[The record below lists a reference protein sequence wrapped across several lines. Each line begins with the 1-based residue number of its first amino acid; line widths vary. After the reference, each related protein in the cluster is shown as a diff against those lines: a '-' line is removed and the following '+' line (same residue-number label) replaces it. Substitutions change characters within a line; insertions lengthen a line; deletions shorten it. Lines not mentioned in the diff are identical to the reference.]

1 MSLNL
6 RSTTYKL
13 RAVFSKLALSHFQM
27 GATYSFY
34 REEKKRLRGLTKEKY
49 VKCLPHGISLM
60 NVHSPKI
67 TIKTI
72 TCSYETFAF
81 SLGKTTAA
89 RVAKYSVTVP
99 TLKLKFPGFLI
110 PVQNPTP

>member
-34 REEKKRLRGLTKEKY
+34 REEKKDSGGLQKKNTLSAY
-49 VKCLPHGISLM
+49 H
-60 NVHSPKI
+60 
-67 TIKTI
+67 
-72 TCSYETFAF
+72 
-81 SLGKTTAA
+81 
-89 RVAKYSVTVP
+89 TV
-99 TLKLKFPGFLI
+99 
-110 PVQNPTP
+110 